1 LTGFFEEKHAM
12 NDAERL
18 AALESNLHQKI
29 RSATE
34 ASQMPLSSDEIASVV
49 RDVVSSLTGDVTVS
63 DLKFYAELEELATYI
78 RHAKQEIADIKPK
91 EISASHIPHA
101 TDELDAVVGAT
112 EEATNKIMDVC
123 DTISSIASECSPEV
137 SEQLVNCTTRI
148 FEACNFQDITG
159 QRITKVV
166 QTLKYI
172 DTKVEALLKALGEE
186 IHRDGS
192 GSGHHGSGAND
203 ADFEK
208 SLLNGP
214 QLPDKAIDQA
224 AIDKLMS
231 EF

>member
-1 LTGFFEEKHAM
+1 MK
-12 NDAERL
+12 DADRL
-18 AALESNLHQKI
+18 AALETNLHQKI
-29 RSATE
+29 RDANQATRN
-34 ASQMPLSSDEIASVV
+34 PLSAEEVSSIV
-49 RDVVSSLTGDVTVS
+49 RDVVSSLTGDVSVS

-123 DTISSIASECSPEV
+123 DTIGSIASGCTPEV

-172 DTKVEALLKALGEE
+172 DTKVEALLRALGEE
-186 IHRDGS
+186 IHREGGS
-192 GSGHHGSGAND
+192 SHHGGAD
-203 ADFEK
+203 PSSASDEDFEK
-208 SLLNGP
+208 KLLNGP
-214 QLPDKAIDQA
+214 QLPDKAIDQE

-231 EF
+231 DF